1 MKRIYSVFLLF
12 LSLLPGFLAAQTDDF
27 QHQKD
32 SLQRVIPTLKGKEK
46 LKAMV
51 NLSRMPFPDNEIEQT
66 LFKYNADLLKE
77 AQAQRDI
84 EFQVVAMSDELTNYY
99 NYNLP
104 GQFEEKIEPFL
115 KFAFQNGRWMHYYSA
130 YQSWVEI
137 CIQQHRYEKALTQ
150 AHEMYN
156 QAKKQNNDIGLS
168 NATFLLGYI
177 YINKK
182 DRKQARPFFEECI
195 ERERQMPVKQ
205 WTSIL
210 EAYHNLAFALIRIDG
225 EKDHAFAL
233 MKEYEKDLIKYEE
246 ANNTASEVLY
256 TGMYKQNFYH
266 AYLNLY
272 IADKNIAAAE
282 RYCDSIQ
289 QFNFGDDRSTSM
301 IMEARGDIEKL
312 KGNDTKA
319 YEYYKEGAELT
330 RLSGNHLSS
339 IAMQNEMARILSK
352 EGKGDEAY
360 SLFQRMNNLKDSIRD
375 IETTFQLEDLRTQYE
390 VDKHIAEK
398 QRNRNN
404 FLFALG
410 GCILLAIALGIWM
423 YYSRQILRKNRE
435 LVRKARQWA
444 NVESLPAIADA
455 DEETEPEALL
465 PKTVEPDETD
475 RLLFAEIE
483 QLVDNGLYK
492 DSSLSLDMLAGKTNR
507 NPTYISKAVSRCTGK
522 TFKTWLNEYRIK
534 EAVRLLSD
542 KDNPN
547 ISIETVAWD
556 AGFNDRKTFHRIFKS
571 TTGLSPTDFKK
582 NGLRK

>member
-1 MKRIYSVFLLF
+1 MKRIYLVFLLF
-12 LSLLPGFLAAQTDDF
+12 LSLLPLFLAAQTDDF

-32 SLQRVIPTLKGKEK
+32 SLQRLIPTLKGKEK

-51 NLSRMPFPDNEIEQT
+51 NLSRMPFPDDEVEQT

-77 AQAQRDI
+77 AQAQKNI

-104 GQFEEKIEPFL
+104 GKFEEKIEPFL
-115 KFAFQNGRWMHYYSA
+115 KFAFQNELWMHYYSA
-130 YQSWVEI
+130 YQSWVEL
-137 CIQQHRYEKALTQ
+137 CIQQHKYEKALTQ
-150 AHEMYN
+150 ANAMYN
-156 QAKKQNNDIGLS
+156 QAKKQNNDVGLS

-177 YINKK
+177 YMNKK
-182 DRKQARPFFEECI
+182 DRKQARRFFEECI
-195 ERERQMPVKQ
+195 EQQRQMPVKK

-225 EKDHAFAL
+225 EKDNAFAL

-246 ANNTASEVLY
+246 ANKTASEVLY

-289 QFNFGDDRSTSM
+289 KFNFGDDRSTSM

-312 KGNDTKA
+312 KGNDSKA

-339 IAMQNEMARILSK
+339 IDMQNEMARILSK

-398 QRNRNN
+398 QRNRNY

-435 LVRKARQWA
+435 LIRKAQQWA
-444 NVESLPAIADA
+444 NIEPVPAIVDA
-455 DEETEPEALL
+455 DEETELEALL
-465 PKTVEPDETD
+465 PKTVEPEETD

-542 KDNPN
+542 KNNPP
-547 ISIETVAWD
+547 ISIETVAWNS
-556 AGFNDRKTFHRIFKS
+556 GFNDRKTFHRIFKQ